1 MRVESLPGLEP
12 DVQGC
17 YFGRAVLWIESGVG
31 VGAGAVAGAGGQGVR
46 MGLLVARRRGRKRV
60 QRYMDRCLARG
71 EESLAVEVF
80 FRQLRELGMLGFEGY
95 HGCFVRQ
102 G

>member
-1 MRVESLPGLEP
+1 MLLDE
-12 DVQGC
+12 
-17 YFGRAVLWIESGVG
+17 LWIESGVG
-31 VGAGAVAGAGGQGVR
+31 VGAGAVAGQEARGVR
-46 MGLLVARRRGRKRV
+46 MGLLVARRRGRKEFKDTWTDV
-60 QRYMDRCLARG
+60 LQG